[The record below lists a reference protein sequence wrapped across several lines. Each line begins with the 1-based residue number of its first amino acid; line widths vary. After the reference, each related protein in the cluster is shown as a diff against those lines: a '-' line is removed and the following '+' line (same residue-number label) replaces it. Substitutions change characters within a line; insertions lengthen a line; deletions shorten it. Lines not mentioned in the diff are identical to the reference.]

1 MLAPTRQDRS
11 EVVVLQSMC
20 RNLQF
25 IAPKTLRPD
34 PLQNERSFR
43 KLSVYKGLRQDRA
56 AYSCL
61 VPLAEQVLLSDTR
74 KEAALD
80 LHSPIST
87 SHNKSIRQ
95 ADWPLA
101 SPFLTFLPFASFE
114 LWPQKWG
121 RFFLS

>member
-1 MLAPTRQDRS
+1 LLPQKLGHYATCGIGVQSANSSSVMGCVRIALHTA
-11 EVVVLQSMC
+11 VLVS
-20 RNLQF
+20 
-25 IAPKTLRPD
+25 
-34 PLQNERSFR
+34 
-43 KLSVYKGLRQDRA
+43 
-56 AYSCL
+56 
-61 VPLAEQVLLSDTR
+61 LAEQVLLSDTR

-87 SHNKSIRQ
+87 SHNKPFRQ

-121 RFFLS
+121 RFFCVRELIAP